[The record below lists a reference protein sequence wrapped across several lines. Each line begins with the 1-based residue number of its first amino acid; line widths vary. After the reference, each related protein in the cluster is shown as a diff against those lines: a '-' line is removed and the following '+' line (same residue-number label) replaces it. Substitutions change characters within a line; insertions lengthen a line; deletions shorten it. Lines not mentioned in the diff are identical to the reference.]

1 MNIIIKFVVAFIFC
15 MHFCW
20 ERIQYIKVNFGWN
33 IGMCLELVRLGF
45 RTVDSLVYE
54 GNQTELNNMVQFT

>member
-1 MNIIIKFVVAFIFC
+1 
-15 MHFCW
+15 
-20 ERIQYIKVNFGWN
+20 
-33 IGMCLELVRLGF
+33 MCLELVRLGF